1 MAMQMKVET
10 VTPELAAHYLKR
22 NVDNYRKISKTKVA
36 QYAAEMKAGKWQ
48 LNGEAIMFD
57 EEGKLKN
64 GQHRLAAVIA
74 AGIPV
79 KMAIV
84 NGVGNDVT
92 IYDVGS
98 MRTTN
103 QIALASG
110 CGDITKIETAAGT
123 AVVGRFNTVT
133 KGVVIE
139 WLKGH
144 YEELKR
150 AYMVCG
156 ANNRSRL
163 TARTS
168 CVLACYLMLRRNMI
182 KSYEAEVFYKV
193 FGSGNTV
200 GSDGYQASP
209 ALVARRMIEER
220 YKGTASD
227 KKSIREQ
234 TEILVLAMM
243 DFHEGKIRQ
252 MNYQLREPMKCLEIM
267 DAIRKEDGLA

>member
-1 MAMQMKVET
+1 MAIQMKVEQ
-10 VTPELAAHYLKR
+10 VTPEKAAHYLKR
-22 NVDNYRKISKTKVA
+22 NVDNYRKLSKTKVA

-48 LNGEAIMFD
+48 LNGEGIMFD

-64 GQHRLAAVIA
+64 GQHRLAAIIM

-79 KMAIV
+79 EMTIV
-84 NGVGNDVT
+84 TGVGNDVT

-123 AVVGRFNTVT
+123 AIVGRFNTVT

-150 AYMVCG
+150 AYRLCG
-156 ANNRSRL
+156 ANNRTRL
-163 TARTS
+163 TSRTA
-168 CVLACYLMLRRNMI
+168 CVLACYLMLRQGKI
-182 KSYEAEVFYKV
+182 KSYEAEVFFKV

-200 GSDGYQASP
+200 GADGYQASP

-234 TEILVLAMM
+234 TEILVLAMQ
-243 DFHEGKIRQ
+243 DFRDSKTRQ
-252 MNYQLREPMKCLEIM
+252 LNYQLKEPMKCLEIM

>member
-1 MAMQMKVET
+1 MAIEMRVET

-36 QYAAEMKAGKWQ
+36 QYAAEMTAGKWQ
-48 LNGEAIMFD
+48 LNGEGIMFD

-79 KMAIV
+79 KMTIV
-84 NGVGNDVT
+84 TGVDNDVT

-123 AVVGRFNTVT
+123 AIVGRFNTVT

-144 YEELKR
+144 YEELQR
-150 AYMVCG
+150 AYRVCG
-156 ANNRSRL
+156 ANKRTRL
-163 TARTS
+163 TGRTS
-168 CVLACYLMLRRNMI
+168 CVLACYLMLRKNLI
-182 KSYEAEVFYKV
+182 KNYEAEVFFEV

-243 DFHEGKIRQ
+243 DFREGKTRQ

>member
-10 VTPELAAHYLKR
+10 VTPDLAAHYLKR

-48 LNGEAIMFD
+48 LNGEGIMFD

-79 KMAIV
+79 KMTIV
-84 NGVGNDVT
+84 TGVGNDVT

-110 CGDITKIETAAGT
+110 CGDITRIETAAGT
-123 AVVGRFNTVT
+123 AIVGRFNTVT

-150 AYMVCG
+150 AYRVCG
-156 ANNRSRL
+156 ANSRSRL
-163 TARTS
+163 SSRTA
-168 CVLACYLMLRRNMI
+168 CVLSTYMMLRNQRI
-182 KSYEAEVFYKV
+182 KSYEAEIFFKV
-193 FGSGNTV
+193 FSSGNTV
-200 GSDGYQASP
+200 GADGYESSP
-209 ALVARRMIEER
+209 ALVARRMFEER
-220 YKGTASD
+220 YKGNASD

-243 DFHEGKIRQ
+243 DFHEGKTRQ

>member
-10 VTPELAAHYLKR
+10 VTPDLAAHYLKR

-48 LNGEAIMFD
+48 LNGEGIMFD

-79 KMAIV
+79 KMTIV
-84 NGVGNDVT
+84 TGVGNDVT

-123 AVVGRFNTVT
+123 AIVGRFNTVT

-150 AYMVCG
+150 AYRVCG
-156 ANNRSRL
+156 ANSRSRL
-163 TARTS
+163 SSRTA
-168 CVLACYLMLRRNMI
+168 CVLSTYMMLRKQRI
-182 KSYEAEVFYKV
+182 KSYEAEIFFKV
-193 FGSGNTV
+193 FSSGNTV
-200 GSDGYQASP
+200 GADGYEASP
-209 ALVARRMIEER
+209 ALVARRMFEER
-220 YKGTASD
+220 YKGNASD

-234 TEILVLAMM
+234 TEILVLAMT
-243 DFHEGKIRQ
+243 DFCKSSKRH
-252 MNYQLREPMKCLEIM
+252 MNYQLKEPMRCLELM
-267 DAIRKEDGLA
+267 DDIRKEDGLA

>member
-1 MAMQMKVET
+1 MAIEMKVEK
-10 VTPELAAHYLKR
+10 VTPERAAHYLKR
-22 NVDNYRKISKTKVA
+22 NVDNYRKISKAKVA

-48 LNGEAIMFD
+48 LNGEGIMFD

-79 KMAIV
+79 KMIIV
-84 NGVGNDVT
+84 TGVGNDVT

-123 AVVGRFNTVT
+123 AIVGRFNTVT

-139 WLKGH
+139 WLQGH

-150 AYMVCG
+150 AYRVCG
-156 ANNRSRL
+156 ANNRTRL
-163 TARTS
+163 TSRTA
-168 CVLACYLMLRRNMI
+168 CVLACYLMLRKGMI
-182 KSYEAEVFYKV
+182 KSYEAEVFFKV
-193 FGSGNTV
+193 FGTGNTV

-209 ALVARRMIEER
+209 ALVARRMFEDR
-220 YKGTASD
+220 YKGNSSD
-227 KKSIREQ
+227 KKSIKEQ
-234 TEILVLAMM
+234 TEILMLAML
-243 DFHEGKIRQ
+243 DFHGNKTRQ
-252 MNYQLREPMKCLEIM
+252 ANYQLKEPMKCLEIL